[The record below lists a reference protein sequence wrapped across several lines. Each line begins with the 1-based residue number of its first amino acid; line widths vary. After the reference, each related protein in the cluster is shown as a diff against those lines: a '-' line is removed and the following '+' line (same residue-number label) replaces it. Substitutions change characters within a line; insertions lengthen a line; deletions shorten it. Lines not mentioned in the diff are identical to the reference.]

1 MRFHLFEKNSEAY
14 LRKSREY
21 LEEAN
26 LARVEHQAAAEHHA
40 ALTRMYI
47 ERIARIEAEIS
58 RALQLHPNPNPSLGC
73 EAPSEESERAK
84 PESVVVYPAR
94 ATRP

>member
-1 MRFHLFEKNSEAY
+1 MKFHLFENNSEAY

-40 ALTRMYI
+40 ALAKMYT

-58 RALQLHPNPNPSLGC
+58 HVLQPHSRMPREPLT
-73 EAPSEESERAK
+73 EDSERPK
-84 PESVVVYPAR
+84 PESVVAYPSR
-94 ATRP
+94 NTRP